1 MPIFIFGKLTQNAPL
16 NKVKYKDTLMMKK
29 CILCC
34 VLCIGVAY
42 GKMWWDVDWDFR
54 VKELKQYG
62 LSYCIASL
70 EQKVYTK
77 EERTDC
83 FKPPYFDVD
92 KGEYVTKGNDKCIVN
107 NRLCPMDFN
116 GDEAGNSKKYVKR
129 TKGWLWDYKF
139 GTGNSKEWGCLVEEY
154 VFFEGIDEN
163 IFDEIRAYTNDIKS
177 LKSCLIMY
185 DSPTYHK
192 NIENLLEKYCGNL
205 CREKKSFPRL

>member
-1 MPIFIFGKLTQNAPL
+1 
-16 NKVKYKDTLMMKK
+16 MMKK

-34 VLCIGVAY
+34 VLCIGVVY

-54 VKELKQYG
+54 VKELKKYG
-62 LSYCIASL
+62 LSHCIASL
-70 EQKVYTK
+70 EQKAYTK
-77 EERTDC
+77 EERTEC
-83 FKPPYFDVD
+83 FKSSYFDVD
-92 KGEYVTKGNDKCIVN
+92 KGEIVYKDEDECIVRN
-107 NRLCPMDFN
+107 KMCHIDFN
-116 GDEAGNSKKYVKR
+116 LDEFGNNKKPKR
-129 TKGWLWDYKF
+129 PKGWLWDF
-139 GTGNSKEWGCLVEEY
+139 NLTTENGEWRSCLTEADF
-154 VFFEGIDEN
+154 FFEGIDEN